1 MNAPANLN
9 SVLVNEQYI
18 RCGLCLEKGA
28 GLDAD
33 ALKMYSRLSGLSNAS
48 STRSDSFSSFSTSSY
63 EFFCLLFLVL
73 ELLFWSIFKIK
84 PPITLCTPFGIFTSK
99 LSEEYDEFKRFFK
112 KSLTI
117 FSFKK

>member
-1 MNAPANLN
+1 
-9 SVLVNEQYI
+9 
-18 RCGLCLEKGA
+18 
-28 GLDAD
+28 
-33 ALKMYSRLSGLSNAS
+33 
-48 STRSDSFSSFSTSSY
+48 
-63 EFFCLLFLVL
+63 LVL

-84 PPITLCTPFGIFTSK
+84 PPITLCTRFGIFTSK